1 MTDSEYLR
9 CDVFLFS
16 TLSDRASLQVQENGL
31 AQAAVQ
37 AAAQGRGGLLQDDA
51 ALQHPRVKIT
61 QQTITRKPLNESK
74 TQVVVTSSSPTRH
87 RATNMFLDAYKR
99 NWLETEGY
107 SFEDKM
113 IDDLSVSP
121 SSSTDPKKAFMSMLL
136 MHFFFFYI
144 RKPWRKRR
152 KRKRRPRRSLTPF
165 ISSFFTLAERPSQK
179 RRNNHRLCFCSATTR
194 LILTQPH

>member
-1 MTDSEYLR
+1 MFS
-9 CDVFLFS
+9 FS

-61 QQTITRKPLNESK
+61 KQTITRKPLNKSK

-121 SSSTDPKKAFMSMLL
+121 SSSKDPKKAFMRKKIFRINNNF
-136 MHFFFFYI
+136 FFFFYI

-179 RRNNHRLCFCSATTR
+179 RRNNHRLCFCSAASR

>member
-1 MTDSEYLR
+1 MNISG
-9 CDVFLFS
+9 VMFSFS

-61 QQTITRKPLNESK
+61 KTITRKPLNKSK

-121 SSSTDPKKAFMSMLL
+121 SSSMDPKKAFMRKKIFRINTVLSLI
-136 MHFFFFYI
+136 FFFFLHQKAMEEEEEEEEETET
-144 RKPWRKRR
+144 KPD
-152 KRKRRPRRSLTPF
+152 PLH
-165 ISSFFTLAERPSQK
+165 Q
-179 RRNNHRLCFCSATTR
+179 
-194 LILTQPH
+194 LILHFSRTALTEKT

>member
-1 MTDSEYLR
+1 MNISGVTFSL
-9 CDVFLFS
+9 S

-61 QQTITRKPLNESK
+61 QQTITRKHLNEYK

-121 SSSTDPKKAFMSMLL
+121 SSSMDPKKACMSMLL
-136 MHFFFFYI
+136 MRFFFFFYI

-179 RRNNHRLCFCSATTR
+179 RRNNHRLCFCSAASR

>member
-1 MTDSEYLR
+1 ML
-9 CDVFLFS
+9 CFFFS
-16 TLSDRASLQVQENGL
+16 PLSDRTSLQVQENGL

-51 ALQHPRVKIT
+51 ALQHPHVKIRK
-61 QQTITRKPLNESK
+61 QTFTRKPLNESK
-74 TQVVVTSSSPTRH
+74 AQAVVTGSSPARH

-121 SSSTDPKKAFMSMLL
+121 SSP
-136 MHFFFFYI
+136 MH
-144 RKPWRKRR
+144 RKRALMR
-152 KRKRRPRRSLTPF
+152 KKS
-165 ISSFFTLAERPSQK
+165 
-179 RRNNHRLCFCSATTR
+179 
-194 LILTQPH
+194 

>member
-1 MTDSEYLR
+1 MNISGVTFS
-9 CDVFLFS
+9 FS

-51 ALQHPRVKIT
+51 ALQHPRVNIT
-61 QQTITRKPLNESK
+61 KQTITRKPLNESK

-121 SSSTDPKKAFMSMLL
+121 SSSMDPKKSIHEKKIFRINTVLSLL
-136 MHFFFFYI
+136 LHQKAMEEEEEEEEETET
-144 RKPWRKRR
+144 KPD
-152 KRKRRPRRSLTPF
+152 PLH
-165 ISSFFTLAERPSQK
+165 Q
-179 RRNNHRLCFCSATTR
+179 
-194 LILTQPH
+194 LILHFSRTALTEKT

>member
-1 MTDSEYLR
+1 MGAGIVYIR
-9 CDVFLFS
+9 RDVSCFLM
-16 TLSDRASLQVQENGL
+16 LPPSDRASLQVQENGL

-51 ALQHPRVKIT
+51 ALQHPHVRIT
-61 QQTITRKPLNESK
+61 KSTVICLTLDESK
-74 TQVVVTSSSPTRH
+74 TLVIFSTRH

-121 SSSTDPKKAFMSMLL
+121 ILSMNS
-136 MHFFFFYI
+136 M
-144 RKPWRKRR
+144 
-152 KRKRRPRRSLTPF
+152 
-165 ISSFFTLAERPSQK
+165 
-179 RRNNHRLCFCSATTR
+179 ND
-194 LILTQPH
+194 